1 MEFKE
6 YLRVIKKYRKVF
18 FGVWGSILFLALFTV
33 AVQPIVYEGEM
44 TAMIVRENKSS
55 EVKVF
60 EEYDYYYQLE
70 ADKKFAEILVQF
82 LDDKAVLNRSFKVKV
97 DGHKTAILKKEVD
110 WVSSKIK
117 GEVLGAGYIKIW
129 ISSHEEELIKQISNG
144 LTEQLNSKISKMEVD
159 EKSLLSLEV
168 EPVIVVQK
176 GKLYLPVGLGAFFGG
191 LLMAIFVVLG
201 VHYWKED

>member
-1 MEFKE
+1 M
-6 YLRVIKKYRKVF
+6 
-18 FGVWGSILFLALFTV
+18 
-33 AVQPIVYEGEM
+33 
-44 TAMIVRENKSS
+44 
-55 EVKVF
+55 
-60 EEYDYYYQLE
+60 
-70 ADKKFAEILVQF
+70 
-82 LDDKAVLNRSFKVKV
+82 
-97 DGHKTAILKKEVD
+97 
-110 WVSSKIK
+110 
-117 GEVLGAGYIKIW
+117 
-129 ISSHEEELIKQISNG
+129 IKQISNG